1 MLPSARACGSHFHWP
16 LPAILKKSV
25 KPASRMLENKDM
37 RQRTYRS
44 PTLIHDARRL
54 PATRSACPRRALT
67 WCVSERWPAQVAL
80 AARDLLRRPLLL
92 LTIGITC
99 ALLLGALGEAHE
111 AARIETQAAQ
121 VQAQNERFQHQIT
134 QIGALTARLA
144 QDDTIIA
151 EAGRIGWTFDTP

>member
-1 MLPSARACGSHFHWP
+1 M
-16 LPAILKKSV
+16 
-25 KPASRMLENKDM
+25 
-37 RQRTYRS
+37 
-44 PTLIHDARRL
+44 
-54 PATRSACPRRALT
+54 
-67 WCVSERWPAQVAL
+67 AL